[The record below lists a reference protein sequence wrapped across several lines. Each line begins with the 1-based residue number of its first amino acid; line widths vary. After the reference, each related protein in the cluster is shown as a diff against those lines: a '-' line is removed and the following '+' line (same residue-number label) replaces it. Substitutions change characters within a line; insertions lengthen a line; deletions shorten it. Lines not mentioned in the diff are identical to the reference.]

1 MQISFVAIVIVKN
14 SQYYSIALIKSLRE
28 LPLIRENAIV
38 LDKRGIKIETQIRT
52 ASSETQGKSEIS
64 ET

>member
-14 SQYYSIALIKSLRE
+14 SQYYSIALIKSLQE
-28 LPLIRENAIV
+28 LPLIRENAIE
-38 LDKRGIKIETQIRT
+38 LDKRGIKIETHIRT